1 MANRGYNKVV
11 LVGNLGQDPDMRTTP
26 AGHRVCS
33 ISIATSDN
41 YKDQAGN
48 WVERTDWHRI
58 SLWGNLADTASKYL
72 KKGDK
77 VLIEGSIH
85 PRDYEKDGVK
95 HYTYE
100 IRAFNMLM
108 LTPKGTQEN
117 FNQPSPDEVLNE
129 DFDAGE
135 GEEDEDLPF

>member
-33 ISIATSDN
+33 FSLATGDR
-41 YKDQAGN
+41 YKDQSGN
-48 WVERTDWHRI
+48 WVDKTDWHRI
-58 SLWGNLADTASKYL
+58 SLWGNLAETASKYL

-95 HYTYE
+95 HYTYD
-100 IRAFNMLM
+100 ITAFNMLM
-108 LTPKGTQEN
+108 LSPKGSQEN
-117 FNQPSPDEVLNE
+117 FVQSSSDEVLNE
-129 DFDAGE
+129 DFDVAE
-135 GEEDEDLPF
+135 GEEEEDLPF

>member
-1 MANRGYNKVV
+1 MANRGFNKVV
-11 LVGNLGQDPDMRTTP
+11 LVGNLGRDPELRTTP

-33 ISIATSDN
+33 FSLATGDN
-41 YKDQAGN
+41 YKDQSGN
-48 WVERTDWHRI
+48 WIERTDWHRI
-58 SLWGNLADTASKYL
+58 SLWGNAAENAAKYL
-72 KKGDK
+72 KKGDR

-85 PRDYEKDGVK
+85 NSDYEKDGVK
-95 HYTYE
+95 HYAYE
-100 IRAFNMLM
+100 IRAYNMVM